1 MTISDFLS
9 RHPGQN
15 LASPNEIIPISFQS
29 QEVLIDTDICCPA
42 KKPSTPVKRVT
53 RRTAKPEEVAPIW
66 PLTGDTRKPEH
77 VPQQPTQR
85 QVQPHKIVV
94 HAEVHAPMEP
104 LEPEVP
110 IDPHKID
117 ETLDQGN
124 PPPTPE
130 ESAEQEAEV
139 PEEPLQV
146 PIITHQPKPL
156 VLEKPLPQVLPMPK
170 PMSLPDAIP
179 KVPGQPIPFQA

>member
-9 RHPGQN
+9 RHPGQD

-29 QEVLIDTDICCPA
+29 QEVLTDTDICCPA
-42 KKPSTPVKRVT
+42 KKPTTPVKRVT
-53 RRTAKPEEVAPIW
+53 RRTAQPGEVAPIW

-77 VPQQPTQR
+77 IPQQPTQR

-94 HAEVHAPMEP
+94 QAEVHAQMEP

-110 IDPHKID
+110 VDPQRTD
-117 ETLDQGN
+117 EPLDQDQGN

-130 ESAEQEAEV
+130 ESVEQEEEV

-146 PIITHQPKPL
+146 PIVTHQPKPIA
-156 VLEKPLPQVLPMPK
+156 LEQPLPQVLPMPK
-170 PMSLPDAIP
+170 PMPLPDAMP
-179 KVPGQPIPFQA
+179 KVPD

>member
-1 MTISDFLS
+1 MTISNFLS
-9 RHPGQN
+9 RHPGQD

-29 QEVLIDTDICCPA
+29 KELLNDTDICCPT

-53 RRTAKPEEVAPIW
+53 RRTAQPGEVAPTW

-94 HAEVHAPMEP
+94 QAEVHAPMES

-110 IDPHKID
+110 NDPQKID
-117 ETLDQGN
+117 EPLDQGN

-130 ESAEQEAEV
+130 ESVEQETEVAE
-139 PEEPLQV
+139 EEPL
-146 PIITHQPKPL
+146 
-156 VLEKPLPQVLPMPK
+156 
-170 PMSLPDAIP
+170 
-179 KVPGQPIPFQA
+179 

>member
-1 MTISDFLS
+1 MLTLRAQAGQVADLPPLS
-9 RHPGQN
+9 WQIYP
-15 LASPNEIIPISFQS
+15 L
-29 QEVLIDTDICCPA
+29 
-42 KKPSTPVKRVT
+42 VKRVNKKD
-53 RRTAKPEEVAPIW
+53 RTVAPIC

-94 HAEVHAPMEP
+94 PTEVHAPMEP

-110 IDPHKID
+110 INPQKID
-117 ETLDQGN
+117 EPLDQGN

-130 ESAEQEAEV
+130 ESVEQETEV

-146 PIITHQPKPL
+146 PIVTNNQNQWFQKNHYLKCYLCPNLCHCLIQYLKYL
-156 VLEKPLPQVLPMPK
+156 
-170 PMSLPDAIP
+170 IN
-179 KVPGQPIPFQA
+179 PFHFKA